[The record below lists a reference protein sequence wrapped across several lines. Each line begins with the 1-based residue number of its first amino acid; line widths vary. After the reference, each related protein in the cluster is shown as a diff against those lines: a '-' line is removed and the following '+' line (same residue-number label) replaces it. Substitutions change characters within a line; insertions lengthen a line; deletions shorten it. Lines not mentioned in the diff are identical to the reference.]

1 MVKVTVPYLPQI
13 GIDAIV
19 KKPGGGYTGGL
30 IDKQRY
36 GDDKFPRFATG
47 GGYKVTGP
55 GSGISDS
62 ILARLSA
69 GEYVNTK
76 KSVDFWGADF
86 FDSLN
91 RRMLPA
97 SMMKLFG
104 AAMVS
109 GNQSSGN
116 TTNVSIVQQNPVTR
130 DPLKQ
135 LREDSERVAA
145 GIWG

>member
-1 MVKVTVPYLPQI
+1 M
-13 GIDAIV
+13 
-19 KKPGGGYTGGL
+19 
-30 IDKQRY
+30 
-36 GDDKFPRFATG
+36 
-47 GGYKVTGP
+47 TGP

-69 GEYVNTK
+69 GEFVNTK

-97 SMMKLFG
+97 SMMKLLG
-104 AAMVS
+104 AAAVS
-109 GNQSSGN
+109 GNQGPSSV
-116 TTNVSIVQQNPVTR
+116 TNVSVVQNSPVSR

>member
-1 MVKVTVPYLPQI
+1 M
-13 GIDAIV
+13 
-19 KKPGGGYTGGL
+19 KPEAS
-30 IDKQRY
+30 KQRRA
-36 GDDKFPRFATG
+36 GF
-47 GGYKVTGP
+47 
-55 GSGISDS
+55 
-62 ILARLSA
+62 LARLSA